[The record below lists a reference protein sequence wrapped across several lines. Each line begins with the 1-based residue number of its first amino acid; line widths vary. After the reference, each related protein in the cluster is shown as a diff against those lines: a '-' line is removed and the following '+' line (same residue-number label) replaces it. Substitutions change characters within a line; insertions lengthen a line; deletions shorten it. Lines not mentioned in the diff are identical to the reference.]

1 MNYENAKLSVIVPI
15 YNAEVFLNR
24 CINSILQQIYQNL
37 EIILV
42 NDGSTDNSLK
52 ICQMYKSKDDRV
64 VVINKNNAGVSAA
77 RKDALQVATG
87 DFITFVDS
95 DDYIDSNMYKNLMRT
110 MAEGDFDIIESGYTL
125 VDENE
130 EVICVRKLVNEQRMG
145 KSNCLEGYLSNRNSD
160 TFLWNK
166 IYRRTLFDGLDL
178 PEYRYSEDHL
188 WNVLL
193 FSRCNKSITVSS
205 VYYTYY
211 KNMGGACNS
220 NKYWAKLD
228 GIFAGVEALTYL
240 EKNFPQFGYWGVIY
254 ILDYA
259 RFLYMIDRE
268 LQIDEHRLYKELS
281 KYYRRYF
288 NISAVLKS
296 RDKRKFPGYLLFF
309 LSPSIY
315 AYLNRLYH
323 KKKSD

>member
-1 MNYENAKLSVIVPI
+1 MNHENAKLSVIVPI
-15 YNAEVFLNR
+15 YNAEEFLNR

-52 ICQMYKSKDDRV
+52 ICQMYKSKDNRI

-110 MAEGDFDIIESGYTL
+110 MVEGDFDIVESGYTL

-130 EVICVRKLVNEQRMG
+130 EVICVRRLVDEQRVG
-145 KSNCLEGYLSNRNSD
+145 KDNCLEGYLSNKNSD

-166 IYRRTLFDGLDL
+166 IYRKDLFKGLVL
-178 PEYRYSEDHL
+178 PEYRYSEDYL

-193 FSRCNKSITVSS
+193 FSRCHKSITVNS

-211 KNMGGACNS
+211 KNMSGTCN
-220 NKYWAKLD
+220 NNNYWAKTD
-228 GIFAGVEALTYL
+228 GILAGVESLTYL
-240 EKNFPQFGYWGVIY
+240 EKNFPQFSYWGVMY

-259 RFLYMIDRE
+259 KFLYMVEYE
-268 LQIDEHRLYKELS
+268 LQVDERCLYKELNR
-281 KYYRRYF
+281 YYRRYF
-288 NISAVLKS
+288 DINAILKS
-296 RDKRKFPGYLLFF
+296 SGKRKIAGYLLFF
-309 LSPSIY
+309 LSPQIY
-315 AYLNRLYH
+315 AYSNRLYH
-323 KKKSD
+323 QIKPD

>member
-1 MNYENAKLSVIVPI
+1 MNYENAKVSVIVPI

-24 CINSILQQIYQNL
+24 CINSILKQTYQNL

-52 ICQMYKSKDDRV
+52 ICQMYKSKDDRI

-77 RKDALQVATG
+77 RKDAIQ
-87 DFITFVDS
+87 
-95 DDYIDSNMYKNLMRT
+95 MRT

-130 EVICVRKLVNEQRMG
+130 EVICVRKLVNEQRSG
-145 KSNCLEGYLSNRNSD
+145 KGNCLEGYLSNRNSD

-211 KNMGGACNS
+211 KNMGGACNN
-220 NKYWAKLD
+220 NKYWAKID

-240 EKNFPQFGYWGVIY
+240 EKNFPQFDYWGIIY

-259 RFLYMIDRE
+259 RFLYMIDCE
-268 LQIDEHRLYKELS
+268 LQVDEHRLYKELS

-288 NISAVLKS
+288 DISAVLKS
-296 RDKRKFPGYLLFF
+296 KDKRKFPGYLLFF

-315 AYLNRLYH
+315 ACLNRLYH
-323 KKKSD
+323 KRKSD

>member
-1 MNYENAKLSVIVPI
+1 
-15 YNAEVFLNR
+15 
-24 CINSILQQIYQNL
+24 
-37 EIILV
+37 
-42 NDGSTDNSLK
+42 
-52 ICQMYKSKDDRV
+52 MYKSKDDRI

-77 RKDALQVATG
+77 RKDAIQIATG

-95 DDYIDSNMYKNLMRT
+95 DDYIDSDMYKNLMRT

-130 EVICVRKLVNEQRMG
+130 EVICVRKLVNEQRSG
-145 KSNCLEGYLSNRNSD
+145 KGNCLEGYLSNRNSD

-211 KNMGGACNS
+211 KNMGGACNN
-220 NKYWAKLD
+220 NKYWAKID

-240 EKNFPQFGYWGVIY
+240 EKNFPQFDYWGIIY

-259 RFLYMIDRE
+259 RFLYMIDCE
-268 LQIDEHRLYKELS
+268 LQVDEHRLYKELS

-288 NISAVLKS
+288 DISAVLKS
-296 RDKRKFPGYLLFF
+296 KDKRKFPGYLLFF

-315 AYLNRLYH
+315 ACLNRLYH
-323 KKKSD
+323 KRKSD

>member
-1 MNYENAKLSVIVPI
+1 MNHENAKLSVIVPI
-15 YNAEVFLNR
+15 YNAEEFLNR

-52 ICQMYKSKDDRV
+52 ICQMYKSKDDRI

-77 RKDALQVATG
+77 RKDALQIATG

-130 EVICVRKLVNEQRMG
+130 EVICVRKLVNEQRTG
-145 KSNCLEGYLSNRNSD
+145 KSNCLEGYLSNRNAD

-166 IYRRTLFDGLDL
+166 IYRRTLFNGLDL

-240 EKNFPQFGYWGVIY
+240 EKNFPQFGYWGIIY

-268 LQIDEHRLYKELS
+268 LQVDEHRLYKELS

-288 NISAVLKS
+288 DINAVLKS
-296 RDKRKFPGYLLFF
+296 KDKRKLPGYLLFF

-323 KKKSD
+323 KKESD